1 MESLDGKT
9 AVVTG
14 AGSGMGR
21 AFAERFARAG
31 MNVVLADVEVPK
43 LDEAVAAIVA
53 TGARAIGV
61 PTDVTDGQAV
71 DRLRDAAVEAFGR
84 VNVLCN
90 NAGVAGGAPSGGGW
104 VDENEWRWVL
114 DVNLWGV
121 IHGHRAF
128 LPHLVEH
135 GDGHIVNTASMA
147 GHWPGHSAYS
157 ASKWAVVAITEGLY
171 HDPRLAAAGVG
182 VSCLCP
188 GWVNTAIADSA
199 RNRPEWAAGRRGVE
213 PTPAEEAMRAFVVDQ
228 LRSGMEPTAVA
239 DLVHDAIV
247 SNTFWIF
254 TDRRMVEALEARYQ
268 SVLTGTNPPRMGLDT

>member
-1 MESLDGKT
+1 VQTLDGKT

-31 MNVVLADVEVPK
+31 MNVVLADVEIPK
-43 LDEAVAAIVA
+43 LDEAVAAITA

-61 PTDVTDGQAV
+61 PTDVTDGTAV
-71 DRLRDAAVEAFGR
+71 DRLRDTAVEAFGR
-84 VNVLCN
+84 VHVLCN
-90 NAGVAGGAPSGGGW
+90 NAGVAGGSPSAAGW
-104 VDENEWRWVL
+104 VTENDWRWVL
-114 DVNLWGV
+114 EVNLWGV

-147 GHWPGHSAYS
+147 GHFPGHSAYT
-157 ASKWAVVAITEGLY
+157 ASKWAVVGITEGLY
-171 HDPRLAAAGVG
+171 HDPRLRAAGVG

-188 GWVNTAIADSA
+188 GWVNTNIAESA
-199 RNRPEWAAGRRGVE
+199 RNRPEWAATRADIE
-213 PTPAEEAMRAFVVDQ
+213 PTAEEEAMRAFVIDQ
-228 LRSGMEPTAVA
+228 LRSGMQPAAVA
-239 DLVHDAIV
+239 ELVHDAIL

-254 TDRRMVEALEARYQ
+254 TDRQMVKALEPRHQ
-268 SVLTGTNPPRMGLDT
+268 SVLTATNPPTLGLG

>member
-1 MESLDGKT
+1 LDGKT

-61 PTDVTDGQAV
+61 PTDVTDGAAV
-71 DRLRDAAVEAFGR
+71 DRLRDAAVDAFGR

-90 NAGVAGGAPSGGGW
+90 NAGVAGGLGAVGEW
-104 VDENEWRWVL
+104 VTENEWRWVL
-114 DVNLWGV
+114 EVNLWGV

-147 GHWPGHSAYS
+147 GHFPGHSAYT
-157 ASKWAVVAITEGLY
+157 ASKWAVVGITEGLF

-188 GWVNTAIADSA
+188 GWVNTAIAESA
-199 RNRPEWAAGRRGVE
+199 RNRPEWAAEPLGTE
-213 PTPAEEAMRAFVVDQ
+213 PTAEQEAMRAFVVDQ
-228 LRSGMEPTAVA
+228 LRSGMEPAAVA
-239 DLVHDAIV
+239 DLVHDAV
-247 SNTFWIF
+247 VGNKFWIF
-254 TDRRMVEALEARYQ
+254 TDLRMVEALQGRYQ
-268 SVLTGTNPPRMGLDT
+268 SVLTNTNPPPIGLA